1 MIKLFRRKPDPA
13 LELEREK
20 LELEK
25 KRLRMAQRMLVEQSA
40 PKQAPEYKAPW
51 LPAGVVPKGKTAPVA
66 QDSCS
71 TIYQYAGEQD
81 ANFFP
86 AFVGYPQLAML
97 SQSSDYR
104 SVPETTAT
112 EMTRKWGKFVPVG
125 DDENDADAEIRAE
138 KIEALETEFKRHDIR
153 SMIQRVIEVEMTMGR
168 AQVFIDLDH
177 TDTSLP
183 FVTSPIGVKKGA
195 LRGFSVI
202 EPIWS
207 TPSAYNANDPTRKD
221 FFVPERWYVMGQDV
235 HADRLITVIMRPV
248 PDMLKPAYN
257 FGGIS
262 MLQLMMPYVQRYQRT
277 ADSVAELVHAF
288 SLTILATDMSSI
300 LGGENDPNT
309 LLRAGLFNKYRDNTG
324 LMLLDKE
331 AEEISQINTPL
342 TGLPELLRQAQEQMA
357 APSHTP
363 LVKLL
368 GVTPS
373 GLNASAEGEIE
384 VYRDYISAQ
393 NEAHIRP
400 VIERISE
407 LMQLSLFGEVD
418 QSIRW
423 EFEPLKQ
430 MDGKELAEI
439 GEIKARTSVTLV
451 DGGIISQEEA
461 RQTLAD
467 DPASDYSNIV
477 VEDVPEM
484 PEPDF
489 GGMAMDE
496 FREQDHPRDKDG
508 KFTSSSSQGVNGKTQ
523 IAKGSQKSE
532 RLSYAESK
540 GFNTETVFVHAGN
553 SADLEEIKA
562 SGNFPGLFS
571 LPEEESSAA
580 ESYGKEKY
588 SFVIKGEPWGD
599 SDIKSAIGDDWEKA
613 EEIIRSLTSE
623 DASDETVEHLIDVVS
638 GRTMEPTDEA
648 MEAVRAIDDADWYKE
663 AQSLRMKFAAK
674 MGASAVIMD
683 DEFGDST
690 VALLP
695 GDGVMMVDHR

>member
-1 MIKLFRRKPDPA
+1 MINPFRRKPDPA
-13 LELEREK
+13 IELEREK

-25 KRLRMAQRMLVEQSA
+25 KRLRMAQRMLAEQSA

-177 TDTSLP
+177 GDTSLP

-257 FGGIS
+257 FGGMS

-277 ADSVAELVHAF
+277 ADSIAELVHAF

-300 LGGENDPNT
+300 LAGENDPNT

-368 GVTPS
+368 GVTPN
-373 GLNASAEGEIE
+373 GLGASAEGEIE

-407 LMQLSLFGEVD
+407 IMQLSLFGEVD

-477 VEDVPEM
+477 VEDVPEL

-489 GGMAMDE
+489 DT
-496 FREQDHPRDKDG
+496 DG
-508 KFTSSSSQGVNGKTQ
+508 LGT
-523 IAKGSQKSE
+523 
-532 RLSYAESK
+532 
-540 GFNTETVFVHAGN
+540 
-553 SADLEEIKA
+553 
-562 SGNFPGLFS
+562 
-571 LPEEESSAA
+571 AA
-580 ESYGKEKY
+580 
-588 SFVIKGEPWGD
+588 D
-599 SDIKSAIGDDWEKA
+599 SDIRLHINDAVKNVSTSPTDAQKESGNYAKGHVRIHGLDIAIENPRGGIRSGKDKNGAEWSSRMSAHYGYIKRSIGADGDQVDVYIGPSPDSQCAFIINQIDQATGGFDEHKVMIGYRSKA
-613 EEIIRSLTSE
+613 EALSSYEACFSPGWKVGDVFETDIEGLKKWLSGDTSSPFNNTLGE
-623 DASDETVEHLIDVVS
+623 E
-638 GRTMEPTDEA
+638 
-648 MEAVRAIDDADWYKE
+648 
-663 AQSLRMKFAAK
+663 
-674 MGASAVIMD
+674 
-683 DEFGDST
+683 
-690 VALLP
+690 
-695 GDGVMMVDHR
+695 

>member
-1 MIKLFRRKPDPA
+1 MKNPFRRKPDPA

-25 KRLRMAQRMLVEQSA
+25 KRLRMAQHVLAEQSA

-71 TIYQYAGEQD
+71 SIYQYAGEQD

-125 DDENDADAEIRAE
+125 EDENDANAEIRAE

-177 TDTSLP
+177 GDTSLP

-257 FGGIS
+257 FGGMS

-277 ADSVAELVHAF
+277 ADSISELVHAF

-300 LGGENDPNT
+300 LAGENDPNT

-407 LMQLSLFGEVD
+407 IMQLSLFGEID

-439 GEIKARTSVTLV
+439 QEIKARTSVTLV

-477 VEDVPEM
+477 VEDVPEA
-484 PEPDF
+484 P
-489 GGMAMDE
+489 GNE
-496 FREQDHPRDKDG
+496 FED
-508 KFTSSSSQGVNGKTQ
+508 
-523 IAKGSQKSE
+523 
-532 RLSYAESK
+532 
-540 GFNTETVFVHAGN
+540 TE
-553 SADLEEIKA
+553 
-562 SGNFPGLFS
+562 
-571 LPEEESSAA
+571 
-580 ESYGKEKY
+580 
-588 SFVIKGEPWGD
+588 
-599 SDIKSAIGDDWEKA
+599 
-613 EEIIRSLTSE
+613 
-623 DASDETVEHLIDVVS
+623 LIV
-638 GRTMEPTDEA
+638 
-648 MEAVRAIDDADWYKE
+648 
-663 AQSLRMKFAAK
+663 
-674 MGASAVIMD
+674 
-683 DEFGDST
+683 
-690 VALLP
+690 
-695 GDGVMMVDHR
+695 